1 MRLRR
6 REERDGGIE
15 TMGSFNRTFWGQMSM
30 VLATTVFGSVITYIL
45 GLVTE
50 EVLFWAIS
58 LLVPLL
64 AAIYMAW
71 AAHRFSIT
79 TKRSEDYNERL
90 LSIIDK
96 MNGKTLVVERTTEH
110 ITLHKDS
117 ASRTMTFDLVN
128 KMDEMADTFR
138 IGSYTSAMPNKL
150 GEMAIYRDGKKLM
163 GVTEETVRYEVFR
176 RMGMFGTESP
186 LQFDYDLYL
195 PIGLRPGQSCSM
207 KVEVDNDRTS
217 YHIVA
222 DLGGRLGQKVHH
234 ETNLMELRIELDSWM
249 AERYELRIMNDL
261 SGDAF
266 IVMDSSGNRMRSYES
281 RISSSHRPTSDGSRL
296 EWVVPDPL
304 KDCTYSVTFGL
315 FMKQSTIDRAMKAT
329 GSAGDDSTGS

>member
-6 REERDGGIE
+6 REDKDGGIE
-15 TMGSFNRTFWGQMSM
+15 TMDGFSRTFWGQMAM
-30 VLATTVFGSVITYIL
+30 VLATTAFGSAVTYFL

-50 EVLFWAIS
+50 ETLFWAIS

-96 MNGKTLVVERTTEH
+96 MNGKALVVERTTEH
-110 ITLHKDS
+110 ITIHRDN
-117 ASRTMTFDLVN
+117 ASTTLTFDLVN
-128 KMDEMADTFR
+128 KMDEMADMFR

-150 GEMAIYRDGKKLM
+150 DEMTIYRDGKKLI

-176 RMGMFGTESP
+176 RMGMFGTESS

-207 KVEVDNDRTS
+207 KVEIDNDRVAS
-217 YHIVA
+217 HVVA
-222 DLGGRLGQKVHH
+222 DLGGSLGQKVHH
-234 ETNLMELRIELDSWM
+234 ETNLMELHIELDDWM
-249 AERYELRIMNDL
+249 AERYELRVMDDPG
-261 SGDAF
+261 GDAF
-266 IVMDSSGNRMRSYES
+266 TVMDSSGNRMRGYES
-281 RISSSHRPTSDGSRL
+281 RISASHGPKADGTRL

-304 KDCTYSVTFGL
+304 KDCTYNVRFGL
-315 FMKQSTIDRAMKAT
+315 FMKQGTIDRALNHPL
-329 GSAGDDSTGS
+329 